1 MWKIIAATLLVAIVA
16 VLVVAATRPDTFR
29 VERSIVVHAP
39 PERVFEQVN
48 DFNRWRAWSPFE
60 TLDPAMKREIAGT
73 PCGVGAVY
81 TWDGNSKAGAGRMEI
96 VDSVPGEAVRIKLD
110 FTRPMEAHNTAEFL
124 IVPEGNGASRVTW
137 AMHGPQPYIG
147 KLISLVFSMDRMV
160 GQDFERGLVGL
171 KNVAERKGT

>member
-1 MWKIIAATLLVAIVA
+1 MWKIIGLIVLVAIVA
-16 VLVVAATRPDTFR
+16 VLVFAATRPDTFR
-29 VERSIVVHAP
+29 IERSIVVQAP

-96 VDSVPGEAVRIKLD
+96 VESVPAQAVRIKLD
-110 FTRPMEAHNTAEFL
+110 FTRPMEAHNTAEFV

-147 KLISLVFSMDRMV
+147 KVMSLVFSMDRMV
-160 GQDFERGLVGL
+160 GGDFERGLVGL
-171 KNVAERKGT
+171 KNVAERKG